1 MEEKEYE
8 FVHETIKKKP
18 VNKKKL
24 LRRTVLTAALAV
36 VFGLVACVTFL
47 LIEPVINNVLN
58 PEKISKVEFPEEK
71 KEGKP
76 QELLT
81 EESVAR
87 QEVQRQEAAVEEA
100 KEEAIQSATTA
111 FGIDQYKELY
121 QDLYAYAQDSMDFM
135 VSVIGISE
143 MQDWLQGTFENEN
156 TTAGLILADNTA
168 ELLILADT
176 ESMENA
182 SQYYVRFCD
191 KQMTEAHI
199 KQKDSQTGLTIL
211 AVSKDEIYS
220 TTMEEIRIAELG
232 ISGDD
237 AIVGQPVIAIGAP
250 QGTYGSVSYGM
261 IRRFSIDLWG
271 NTKGFRERITAMA
284 KRNSRKRKNAEK
296 RAETIIHVEEAEVPD
311 KQETEEI
318 TAEKSTTKERVQK
331 PEKQE
336 GKEKKE
342 QRKEEKTENGQN
354 MAVSDKLDMNQLLK
368 KKAERE

>member
-1 MEEKEYE
+1 M
-8 FVHETIKKKP
+8 
-18 VNKKKL
+18 
-24 LRRTVLTAALAV
+24 

-71 KEGKP
+71 KEVKP

-176 ESMENA
+176 GSMGNA
-182 SQYYVRFCD
+182 SQYYVRF
-191 KQMTEAHI
+191 
-199 KQKDSQTGLTIL
+199 
-211 AVSKDEIYS
+211 V
-220 TTMEEIRIAELG
+220 
-232 ISGDD
+232 IS
-237 AIVGQPVIAIGAP
+237 
-250 QGTYGSVSYGM
+250 
-261 IRRFSIDLWG
+261 R
-271 NTKGFRERITAMA
+271 
-284 KRNSRKRKNAEK
+284 
-296 RAETIIHVEEAEVPD
+296 
-311 KQETEEI
+311 
-318 TAEKSTTKERVQK
+318 
-331 PEKQE
+331 
-336 GKEKKE
+336 
-342 QRKEEKTENGQN
+342 
-354 MAVSDKLDMNQLLK
+354 
-368 KKAERE
+368 

>member
-71 KEGKP
+71 KEVKP

-176 ESMENA
+176 GSMGNA

-199 KQKDSQTGLTIL
+199 KQKDSQTGLEHSRWSSWNTINFTQKL
-211 AVSKDEIYS
+211 PWKLTFGLNGGFNIGNEVESVYAYS
-220 TTMEEIRIAELG
+220 EPSHYWYASLSRSFLKEDRLSVRLSAGNLFGPDLRSYPSHTVQGDFRGTQTWLGSQRHVG
-232 ISGDD
+232 ISISWRFGSLRGGVKSVDRTIENDD
-237 AIVGQPVIAIGAP
+237 IVGGISTG
-250 QGTYGSVSYGM
+250 G
-261 IRRFSIDLWG
+261 G
-271 NTKGFRERITAMA
+271 N
-284 KRNSRKRKNAEK
+284 
-296 RAETIIHVEEAEVPD
+296 
-311 KQETEEI
+311 KQ
-318 TAEKSTTKERVQK
+318 
-331 PEKQE
+331 
-336 GKEKKE
+336 
-342 QRKEEKTENGQN
+342 
-354 MAVSDKLDMNQLLK
+354 
-368 KKAERE
+368 